1 MLIYRNIRYIFFFN
15 DFFSFIGL
23 SDDTPLTD
31 LGKVASFDMSKLPD
45 LHKSGEDIIREIN
58 AELLTKFSSAEVGI
72 IPEDE
77 AQRGMVGVSIR
88 HIFFLSFLK
97 IFYC

>member
-1 MLIYRNIRYIFFFN
+1 MDSIFA
-15 DFFSFIGL
+15 GL

-31 LGKVASFDMSKLPD
+31 LGKVASFDISKLPD

-58 AELLTKFSSAEVGI
+58 AELLTKFSSAEVGV

-77 AQRGMVGVSIR
+77 AQRGMVGVGI
-88 HIFFLSFLK
+88 ILLYFQ
-97 IFYC
+97 IFYRHTTISNL

>member
-1 MLIYRNIRYIFFFN
+1 MICLFA
-15 DFFSFIGL
+15 GL

-58 AELLTKFSSAEVGI
+58 AELLSKFSSVEVGV

-77 AQRGMVGVSIR
+77 AQHGMVGVSI
-88 HIFFLSFLK
+88 IPLCL
-97 IFYC
+97 